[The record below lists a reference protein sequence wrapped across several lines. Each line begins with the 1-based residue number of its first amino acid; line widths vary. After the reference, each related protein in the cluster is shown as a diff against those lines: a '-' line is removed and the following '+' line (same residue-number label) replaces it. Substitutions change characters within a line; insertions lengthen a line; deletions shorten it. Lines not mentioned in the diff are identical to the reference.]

1 MSSGTIYTRVYSK
14 RNAAQ
19 LISAKGPQGT
29 LSHPQ
34 LLHEFRN
41 HANKWNQEATALVSV
56 SRRIIDT
63 VNRAV
68 HKHFIDDEPP
78 EDIWIVFIKPKVTEN
93 ESPPRIHA
101 ASDLAEQCGLSEP
114 NKFLYEMVFEWSIPD
129 TFVMHQVSLQT
140 LMSRGLLRD
149 YPFGNGL
156 YTTAELRCLIAEDFR
171 QSDAVNLGLYL
182 GFFAQKFGARAPIR
196 WLPEQLFRDCM
207 RMTDEV
213 DFDCWI
219 TQHTID
225 EVLTDWWLIHC
236 DFISDYEE
244 FEDWKEIMKDCI
256 NEGVIEFGEEW
267 DDAEEDDLE
276 MIIARDKLEARNRG
290 IKAQIEEYANI
301 GMQYRPNSGPVT
313 GGYRDTTE
321 SDTADSSRSTHQTL
335 LKNS

>member
-1 MSSGTIYTRVYSK
+1 MSSDTIYTRVYSK

-29 LSHPQ
+29 LSHSH

-63 VNRAV
+63 VNRAL
-68 HKHFIDDEPP
+68 HKHFTDHEPP
-78 EDIWIVFIKPKVTEN
+78 EDIWIAFINPKVTGN

-129 TFVMHQVSLQT
+129 TFVMHQVSLHT
-140 LMSRGLLRD
+140 LMSRGLLQDYLFRD
-149 YPFGNGL
+149 GL
-156 YTTAELRCLIAEDFR
+156 YTTGELRCLIAEKFR
-171 QSDAVNLGLYL
+171 QSHPMDIGYYL
-182 GFFAQKFGARAPIR
+182 AFFTKMFGARAPLR

-219 TQHTID
+219 TQSTID
-225 EVLTDWWLIHC
+225 EVLLDGWLISSN
-236 DFISDYEE
+236 FEYDYEE
-244 FEDWKEIMKDCI
+244 FEEWKKIMTDRI
-256 NEGVIEFGEEW
+256 VESVTDFGLEW
-267 DDAEEDDLE
+267 NGADEDDME
-276 MIIARDKLEARNRG
+276 MIIARDELEAKHRE
-290 IKAQIEEYANI
+290 IEAQIEKYAVAI
-301 GMQYRPNSGPVT
+301 G
-313 GGYRDTTE
+313 
-321 SDTADSSRSTHQTL
+321 L
-335 LKNS
+335 